1 MTQSS
6 NSNLQKRYIF
16 HSLPLLQFFL
26 MPDRK
31 KIFRYSSLLIL
42 AAVLIWV
49 IHYAWISFP
58 IISGFGAKQMCSCM
72 FVSGRT
78 KESIDTSELADFPFT
93 LGTYKPDMKDSSV
106 TGSIWGM
113 AKKKAIYRK
122 GIGCTLINDIT
133 EKELRSQTFAIPS
146 PPVNTDSAP
155 FPYGDKVDTIPAGI
169 NKEKLNADVDLAF
182 REPFPDKKVRTRAV
196 VVVYEGQLIAERY
209 APGFDKNTM
218 MFGWSM
224 AKSFTAA
231 LIGILVN
238 KGKLN
243 ITKPAPVQ
251 EWSDINDPRHAIT
264 IKHLLQQTSGL
275 DFQEDYTKASSVTN
289 MLFKKGDMAAYIAT
303 QDLAH
308 EPGTIFNYSSG
319 NSNILSRI
327 IRQTVGEKDYAA
339 FPCTELFYKIGMYH
353 TLLEPDA
360 SGTYV
365 GSSYIMATARD
376 FARFGL
382 LYYNDGVWNSERILP
397 EGWVKETATAP
408 AANALKNYG
417 YQFWL
422 NGVNKNDTSKRIF
435 PDVPADM
442 FYCDGYGFQDIY
454 IIPSKKLVVVRLGLT
469 LDKSFDEN
477 AFLYN

>member
-1 MTQSS
+1 
-6 NSNLQKRYIF
+6 
-16 HSLPLLQFFL
+16 
-26 MPDRK
+26 MPNRK
-31 KIFRYSSLLIL
+31 KIIKYSFLVALLAI
-42 AAVLIWV
+42 LIWV
-49 IHYAWISFP
+49 IHYAWVSFP

-72 FVSGRT
+72 FISGRT
-78 KESIDTSELADFPFT
+78 QESIDTSELGDIPFT
-93 LGTYKPDMKDSSV
+93 LGTYNADMEDSSV

-133 EKELRSQTFAIPS
+133 EKELRAQTFNIP
-146 PPVNTDSAP
+146 PPPLVNADTIAW
-155 FPYGDKVDTIPAGI
+155 PYGDRIADTILAGMDT
-169 NKEKLNADVDLAF
+169 KKLNAAVDWAF
-182 REPFPDKKVRTRAV
+182 TEHFADKKTRTRAV
-196 VVVYEGQLIAERY
+196 VVVYNRQLVAEKY
-209 APGFDKNTM
+209 AKGFDKNTM
-218 MFGWSM
+218 MYGWSM

-231 LIGILVN
+231 LTGILVN
-238 KGKLN
+238 KGNLD
-243 ITKPAPVQ
+243 ITKPAPVE
-251 EWSDINDPRHAIT
+251 EWSNLNDPRHAIT

-275 DFQEDYTKASSVTN
+275 DYQEDYTKASSVTN
-289 MLFKKGDMAAYIAT
+289 MLFKKGDMAAYIAALPLVHT
-303 QDLAH
+303 
-308 EPGTIFNYSSG
+308 PGTAFNYSGG

-327 IRQTVGEKDYAA
+327 IRQTLGERDYAA
-339 FPCTELFYKIGMYH
+339 FPFTELFYKIGMYH

-382 LYYNDGVWNSERILP
+382 LYCNDGIWNNERILP
-397 EGWVKETATAP
+397 EGWVKETTMAP
-408 AANALKNYG
+408 AANNLKNYG

-422 NGVNKNDTSKRIF
+422 NGVNKIDTSKRIF
-435 PDVPADM
+435 PNVPADM

-477 AFLYN
+477 AFLKNIIDALK